1 MALDSP
7 DPAQATLGAEIRRR
21 RTEKGFTITQL
32 ATDAKISHSFLS
44 QLERGYARP
53 SMLTLERIA
62 SALGTTQVSLM
73 LATTPPNTS
82 SPPNAQ
88 LPEGTQLMRNEE
100 GTWLPRSPGRREA
113 SHTRLLVR
121 GDAAFYPQEHLIQSA
136 EFDEYYHHH
145 QPEWVHVISGEIEVD
160 LGDDHLVTLQSGDS
174 LYYAGHIPHRWR
186 LSRGLSAHL
195 IVVQA
200 SE

>member
-7 DPAQATLGAEIRRR
+7 DPAQVTLGAEIRRR
-21 RTEKGFTITQL
+21 RTEKGVTITQL
-32 ATDAKISHSFLS
+32 ATAAQISHPFLS

-73 LATTPPNTS
+73 LAADPPRQSTPLDIN
-82 SPPNAQ
+82 
-88 LPEGTQLMRNEE
+88 LPEGAQLVRSGE
-100 GTWLPRSPGRREA
+100 GASLPLTTGNREQ
-113 SHTRLLVR
+113 SYTRLLVH
-121 GDAAFYPQEHLIQSA
+121 GNAAFYPQEHFIERT
-136 EFDEYYHHH
+136 EFDEYYQHS
-145 QPEWVHVISGEIEVD
+145 QDEWVHVVSGEIEVD
-160 LGDDHLVTLQSGDS
+160 LGGALAVLRSGES
-174 LYYAGHIPHRWR
+174 LYYAGGIPHRWR
-186 LSRGLSAHL
+186 LGGGASAHL